1 MHGIELATGFTTL
14 MKHIRKCFLSSGT
27 SELASWKLTWW
38 WCQRA
43 ADPPGSGTPEACSDR
58 WCSPGPRWGWWS
70 WTDPSEPAAV
80 GWTMEKIKRTIP
92 SSFVSFT
99 VTSDYLFL
107 PLSIYLEDT
116 YVQSDIFSP
125 MYWVAATVY
134 IILLKDKVLYF
145 PCYKKILRNIK
156 TKGLVCQYF
165 LTSDQSSLILTEDI
179 NV

>member
-1 MHGIELATGFTTL
+1 MCDWHHGIELATGFTTL
-14 MKHIRKCFLSSGT
+14 MKHSRKCFLSSGT

-80 GWTMEKIKRTIP
+80 GWTTEKIRRTIP

-107 PLSIYLEDT
+107 SLSIYLEET

-134 IILLKDKVLYF
+134 IILLKGQGPIFSLLL
-145 PCYKKILRNIK
+145 KKTPVKDQNQWVSLSLN
-156 TKGLVCQYF
+156 TLWL
-165 LTSDQSSLILTEDI
+165 LT
-179 NV
+179 